1 MGDEAAL
8 APGRRLFLS
17 SWRQVFAAPVPPFS
31 GSMKPTRRAGGAAPD
46 AVADVFEGGEGRA
59 LRVTL
64 PIGLAGL
71 AGLRKIERNLSLA
84 IEAQGGVEGLSLFV
98 LEAFDQAGLALAE

>member
-17 SWRQVFAAPVPPFS
+17 SGRQVFAAPVPPFS

-46 AVADVFEGGEGRA
+46 AVADV
-59 LRVTL
+59 
-64 PIGLAGL
+64 
-71 AGLRKIERNLSLA
+71 S
-84 IEAQGGVEGLSLFV
+84 
-98 LEAFDQAGLALAE
+98 

>member
-46 AVADVFEGGEGRA
+46 AENEEGRINVMRHVICFP
-59 LRVTL
+59 LRVTK
-64 PIGLAGL
+64 IADGAGPPSPSR
-71 AGLRKIERNLSLA
+71 ADSRDA
-84 IEAQGGVEGLSLFV
+84 
-98 LEAFDQAGLALAE
+98 

>member
-31 GSMKPTRRAGGAAPD
+31 GSMKPTRRAGARHLTRLLM
-46 AVADVFEGGEGRA
+46 FLRGRA
-59 LRVTL
+59 
-64 PIGLAGL
+64 
-71 AGLRKIERNLSLA
+71 ERYA
-84 IEAQGGVEGLSLFV
+84 
-98 LEAFDQAGLALAE
+98 

>member
-17 SWRQVFAAPVPPFS
+17 SGRQVFAAPVPPFS

-46 AVADVFEGGEGRA
+46 AVADVFEGEGRA

-64 PIGLAGL
+64 PVGLAGL

-84 IEAQGGVEGLSLFV
+84 IEAQGGVEGLALFV
-98 LEAFDQAGLALAE
+98 LEAFDQGGLALAE

>member
-46 AVADVFEGGEGRA
+46 AVAHVFEGEGRA

-64 PIGLAGL
+64 PVGLAGL

-84 IEAQGGVEGLSLFV
+84 IEAQGGVEGLALFV